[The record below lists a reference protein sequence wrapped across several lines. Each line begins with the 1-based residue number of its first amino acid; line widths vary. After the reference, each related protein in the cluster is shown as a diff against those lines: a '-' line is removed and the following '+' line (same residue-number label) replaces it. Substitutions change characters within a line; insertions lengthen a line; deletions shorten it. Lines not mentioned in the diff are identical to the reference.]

1 MPRFVINARRQ
12 DGRVVAQEA
21 LEYGCITEAP
31 SLCEGEKAGKSLVNR
46 GKWGIKRSTVMDARG
61 IPLELV
67 TALAD
72 RQDSLLLDQALA
84 ANLRLAR

>member
-1 MPRFVINARRQ
+1 MMLQAYERLICLLLGELAV
-12 DGRVVAQEA
+12 D
-21 LEYGCITEAP
+21 GCISEAP
-31 SLCEGEKAGKSLVNR
+31 SPCEGEKAGKSLVNR

-72 RQDSLLLDQALA
+72 RQDSPLLDEALA